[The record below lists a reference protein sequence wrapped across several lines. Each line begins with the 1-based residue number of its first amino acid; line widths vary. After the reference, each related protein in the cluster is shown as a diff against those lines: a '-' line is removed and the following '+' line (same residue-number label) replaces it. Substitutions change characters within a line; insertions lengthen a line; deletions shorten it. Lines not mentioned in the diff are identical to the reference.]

1 MAPAARWF
9 APAARL
15 GGALL
20 DLLLP
25 PRCLACGVE
34 IGAAH
39 GLCPAC
45 WSELRLLAPPWCR
58 CCGFPLPHAFADAPL
73 CGACA
78 DEPPGFDRA
87 RAALRYDAR
96 SSRIVLAFKRG
107 GRLDGVS
114 VFARWMAQA
123 GEELLADAD
132 LILPVPLHRW
142 RLLTR
147 GFNQSAVLAQR
158 IAGLARRPWAPGVLE
173 RHRATASQQGLGA
186 QARARNVTAAAFRVR
201 HPERVAGAKVL
212 LVDDVL
218 TTGATLA
225 ACAAVLRRAGA
236 TRVDALALARV
247 VREEALPI

>member
-1 MAPAARWF
+1 MATIARF
-9 APAARL
+9 V
-15 GGALL
+15 GTLL

-34 IGAAH
+34 ISAAH

-73 CGACA
+73 CGTCA
-78 DEPPGFDRA
+78 EQPPGFDRA
-87 RAALRYDAR
+87 RAALRYDSR
-96 SSRIVLAFKRG
+96 SSRIILGFKRG
-107 GRLDGVS
+107 GRLDGVP

-158 IAGLARRPWAPGVLE
+158 IARLTGRSWAPTLLE
-173 RHRATASQQGLGA
+173 RHQATVSQQGLGA
-186 QARARNVTAAAFRVR
+186 RERAANITAAAFRVR
-201 HPERVAGAKVL
+201 RPERIDGAKVL
-212 LVDDVL
+212 LIDDVL

-247 VREEALPI
+247 VRDEVLPI

>member
-1 MAPAARWF
+1 MASIGRV
-9 APAARL
+9 L
-15 GGALL
+15 GTLL

-34 IGAAH
+34 ISAAD

-73 CGACA
+73 CGPCA
-78 DEPPGFDRA
+78 EQPPGFDRA

-96 SSRIVLAFKRG
+96 SSRIILGFKRG
-107 GRLDGVS
+107 GRLDGVP

-158 IAGLARRPWAPGVLE
+158 IARLTGRPWAPALLE
-173 RHRATASQQGLGA
+173 RHQATVSQQGLGA
-186 QARARNVTAAAFRVR
+186 RQRVTNITAAAFRVPR
-201 HPERVAGAKVL
+201 PERIDGAKVL
-212 LVDDVL
+212 LIDDVL
-218 TTGATLA
+218 TTGATIA

-247 VREEALPI
+247 VRDEALPI